1 MTTDK
6 KDDNFESA
14 LFDKLFLVKSMKM
27 GTPLDVSVDESRN
40 LNRSNTFVFAINV
53 KEVAAMILT
62 LREKRGK
69 FLPSKHYEPMP

>member
-1 MTTDK
+1 MKYTWNTQLHT
-6 KDDNFESA
+6 NCTLRVVLIIIWGF
-14 LFDKLFLVKSMKM
+14 FLIVQL
-27 GTPLDVSVDESRN
+27 PRN